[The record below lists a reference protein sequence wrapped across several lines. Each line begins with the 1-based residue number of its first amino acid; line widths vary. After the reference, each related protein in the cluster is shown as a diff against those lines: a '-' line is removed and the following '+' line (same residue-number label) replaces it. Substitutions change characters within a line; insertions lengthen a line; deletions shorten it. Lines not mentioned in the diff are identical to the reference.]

1 VRKNNTLLAQAE
13 DGARLRDA
21 VKGEAVPQAGAYTA
35 VLEPAEDDAA
45 PSAPGWATGR
55 VEADGTLA
63 LAGRLGD
70 GTSFTASLP
79 EDVSEDYRLFLQ
91 PYKRAGAYVG
101 GTWSL
106 TEHPEVEGA
115 WQVRDAELTWEKSA
129 GDKDPGYRGGFG
141 PLAVALEMD
150 RWQPTS
156 KTSPLAQLLG
166 TGELSV
172 SHDPTGSPSEAQLAS
187 RVAVDPTGVLRV
199 LAPVTNPVNLR
210 KWTAKVNLATGSYS
224 GSFELLDVTLKR
236 KVSFTGVLRQAADAE
251 AEGLQGRGHYLLPPL
266 KGALNP
272 ETRTGRMEFRRD

>member
-1 VRKNNTLLAQAE
+1 
-13 DGARLRDA
+13 
-21 VKGEAVPQAGAYTA
+21 
-35 VLEPAEDDAA
+35 
-45 PSAPGWATGR
+45 
-55 VEADGTLA
+55 
-63 LAGRLGD
+63 
-70 GTSFTASLP
+70 
-79 EDVSEDYRLFLQ
+79 
-91 PYKRAGAYVG
+91 
-101 GTWSL
+101 
-106 TEHPEVEGA
+106 
-115 WQVRDAELTWEKSA
+115 
-129 GDKDPGYRGGFG
+129 
-141 PLAVALEMD
+141 MD

-156 KTSPLAQLLG
+156 KMSPLAQLLG
-166 TGELSV
+166 AGELSV

-236 KVSFTGVLRQAADAE
+236 KVSFSGVLRQAADAE